1 MFRYLFKVNNEDTIA
16 YMTEDVVQ
24 VSLLLTYSLLSM
36 CLFFY
41 IKVEVTVKPSESS
54 NRLKDFQYTPNRVC
68 YQQVSL
74 GINTS
79 KFIA

>member
-1 MFRYLFKVNNEDTIA
+1 MFNYLFKVNNEDTIA
-16 YMTEDVVQ
+16 DMTEDVVQ
-24 VSLLLTYSLLSM
+24 VSLLLTSLLSV

-54 NRLKDFQYTPNRVC
+54 NRLKDFQYTPNRVS

>member
-1 MFRYLFKVNNEDTIA
+1 MFNYLFKVNNEDTIA
-16 YMTEDVVQ
+16 YITEDVQ
-24 VSLLLTYSLLSM
+24 VSLLLTSSLLSV

-54 NRLKDFQYTPNRVC
+54 NRLKDFQYTPNRVS